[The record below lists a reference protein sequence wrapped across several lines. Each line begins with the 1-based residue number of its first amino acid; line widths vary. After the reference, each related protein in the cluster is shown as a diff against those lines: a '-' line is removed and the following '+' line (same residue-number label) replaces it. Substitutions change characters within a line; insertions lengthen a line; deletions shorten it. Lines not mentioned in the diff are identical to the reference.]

1 MAPAVLGVVMG
12 AFLLGGC
19 GTGQG
24 SAGNFNELEKNFIS
38 GCEATLADDVEAA
51 EAGDGAEPAAVP
63 DDFCQCAFDEL
74 SDGENAIEFGELM
87 DINNDLVEEPA
98 ALPEKVTEAFAS
110 CTTLG

>member
-12 AFLLGGC
+12 VFLLGGC

-24 SAGNFNELEKNFIS
+24 SAGNFNELEKNFIK
-38 GCEATLADDVEAA
+38 GCEATLASDIEAA
-51 EAGDGAEPAAVP
+51 EAGAEPKPVP

-74 SDGENAIEFGELM
+74 SDGENAMEFDELM

-98 ALPEKVTEAFAS
+98 ALPEQVTEAFAS
-110 CTTLG
+110 CTTPG